1 MAEKS
6 SNKQM
11 SVNIIAS
18 LVSFCVTMGINFFL
32 TPYLVDSLGTDAY
45 GFIGLANNFVQY
57 ATIITAALNSMSGR
71 FISVAY
77 HKGQKEKASKLF
89 SSVLVADLVLA
100 GVMLV
105 VTAFITCYV
114 DVLLQVPK
122 DLVMS
127 VKLTF
132 GITFLTYVLSV
143 VTAIFTT
150 ATYVKN
156 RVDINSVRD
165 IISHLIKVALVIGLF
180 TFLPAQ
186 LYYVALATLG
196 SGIFLLVANITVK
209 KKILPDIKI
218 DVKKFELGLVKTLI
232 LAGVWMSL
240 AQLSNTLLSG
250 LDLLICNLTIGAT
263 MMGLMSIAKTVPN
276 CITILITTIAN
287 VFAPHYTILYAKN
300 NITGLV
306 KEVKF
311 TSKILSFILTVPLA
325 GFIVFGT
332 DFYTLWQPTKTA
344 DEIRIIQI
352 ISVLACIMYLFTAHT
367 QALTM
372 LNSVCNKM
380 KLPVMVA
387 LGVGIVSTV
396 AVLLIVNNFNFG
408 DEINAY
414 IIAGTSSL
422 IMSLRAI
429 IFIPLYSAYLLKQK
443 PTTFYPTIF
452 RGWLTF
458 AVVTALFIAIHQFV
472 VINSWL
478 TFLAICAIVG
488 IMGYIVSIP
497 LLFNKSELKK
507 FTNKL
512 LKKK

>member
-1 MAEKS
+1 M
-6 SNKQM
+6 
-11 SVNIIAS
+11 
-18 LVSFCVTMGINFFL
+18 
-32 TPYLVDSLGTDAY
+32 
-45 GFIGLANNFVQY
+45 
-57 ATIITAALNSMSGR
+57 
-71 FISVAY
+71 
-77 HKGQKEKASKLF
+77 
-89 SSVLVADLVLA
+89 
-100 GVMLV
+100 
-105 VTAFITCYV
+105 
-114 DVLLQVPK
+114 
-122 DLVMS
+122 
-127 VKLTF
+127 
-132 GITFLTYVLSV
+132 
-143 VTAIFTT
+143 
-150 ATYVKN
+150 
-156 RVDINSVRD
+156 
-165 IISHLIKVALVIGLF
+165 VIGLF

-372 LNSVCNKM
+372 L
-380 KLPVMVA
+380 
-387 LGVGIVSTV
+387 
-396 AVLLIVNNFNFG
+396 
-408 DEINAY
+408 
-414 IIAGTSSL
+414 
-422 IMSLRAI
+422 AI
-429 IFIPLYSAYLLKQK
+429 
-443 PTTFYPTIF
+443 
-452 RGWLTF
+452 R
-458 AVVTALFIAIHQFV
+458 
-472 VINSWL
+472 
-478 TFLAICAIVG
+478 
-488 IMGYIVSIP
+488 
-497 LLFNKSELKK
+497 
-507 FTNKL
+507 
-512 LKKK
+512 

>member
-1 MAEKS
+1 
-6 SNKQM
+6 
-11 SVNIIAS
+11 
-18 LVSFCVTMGINFFL
+18 
-32 TPYLVDSLGTDAY
+32 
-45 GFIGLANNFVQY
+45 
-57 ATIITAALNSMSGR
+57 
-71 FISVAY
+71 
-77 HKGQKEKASKLF
+77 
-89 SSVLVADLVLA
+89 
-100 GVMLV
+100 
-105 VTAFITCYV
+105 
-114 DVLLQVPK
+114 
-122 DLVMS
+122 
-127 VKLTF
+127 
-132 GITFLTYVLSV
+132 
-143 VTAIFTT
+143 
-150 ATYVKN
+150 
-156 RVDINSVRD
+156 
-165 IISHLIKVALVIGLF
+165 
-180 TFLPAQ
+180 
-186 LYYVALATLG
+186 
-196 SGIFLLVANITVK
+196 
-209 KKILPDIKI
+209 
-218 DVKKFELGLVKTLI
+218 
-232 LAGVWMSL
+232 MSL

-311 TSKILSFILTVPLA
+311 TSKFLSFILTVPLA

-422 IMSLRAI
+422 LMSLRAI